1 MEAGAASGV
10 LALSS
15 EAGIPLAPTQ
25 ADLTPFQR
33 MVLLKEIERQHE
45 EANEQD
51 GAGQVD
57 TGPVNQMKAPRGGGR
72 GETVVYTNEH
82 KSD

>member
-45 EANEQD
+45 QANADQGQGHTP
-51 GAGQVD
+51 GA
-57 TGPVNQMKAPRGGGR
+57 VNSMKAPRGGGR
-72 GETVVYTNEH
+72 GETVTYTNTH
-82 KSD
+82 ANDD